1 MNTNGHLPEG
11 AKVVTLEQLRAA
23 NLKYI
28 KAPMLSER
36 LGSDV
41 YVRIRAIRRA
51 AYMQMIPPPP
61 PGSEQWPQATPEMSP
76 EEAQAALKARTT
88 LFTDWLAAQPEADRL
103 RRQRDLDDVTYKVFA
118 AGVTEPAVTVEQA
131 KDWGDDADVIAVE
144 ILRFSGMLPEEK
156 VAEVVEVVPDLT
168 QAPA

>member
-1 MNTNGHLPEG
+1 MNNGHLPDG

-36 LGSDV
+36 LATDV

-51 AYMQMIPPPP
+51 AYLQMLPPPP
-61 PGSEQWPQATPEMSP
+61 PGSEAWPAEGAARAVAMQAWLASLP
-76 EEAQAALKARTT
+76 EEERSV
-88 LFTDWLAAQPEADRL
+88 
-103 RRQRDLDDVTYKVFA
+103 RQRTIDDVTYKVLA
-118 AGVTEPAVTVEQA
+118 AGMAEPAVTLASANEWA
-131 KDWGDDADVIAVE
+131 DDADILAVE

-156 VAEVVEVVPDLT
+156 PAEVAEAVPDLT